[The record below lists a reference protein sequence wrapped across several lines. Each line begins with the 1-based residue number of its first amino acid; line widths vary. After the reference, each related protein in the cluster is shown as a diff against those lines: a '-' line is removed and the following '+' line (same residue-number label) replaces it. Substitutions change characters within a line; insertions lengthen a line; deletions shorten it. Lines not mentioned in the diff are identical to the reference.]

1 MELFDVLLASAL
13 KGKSSGGS
21 AADPSKPVKFFDYD
35 GTLVHSYTPEE
46 FAELS
51 ALPANP
57 SHEGLTAQG
66 WNWSLSDAKT
76 YVAKYGALNVGQMYI
91 TSDGKTRIKIKL
103 EEGRTQ
109 PVLGLGINGTVD
121 VDWGDGTAHGTMT
134 GSDVSTLVQLQHV
147 YASAGEYTIALD
159 VTGSISFLGTNTYS
173 SRLMTK
179 AGVTSS
185 TAPESRTYQNAI
197 QEIYIGSSVAS
208 IGDYAF
214 YNCSSLTSITIPEG
228 VTSIGTSAFGGCY
241 ILTSVTIPDSVTS
254 IGNNA
259 LINCSTLASVTIPDS
274 VTSIGTSAFG
284 GCYILTSVTI
294 PDSVTSIGN
303 NALINCSTL
312 ASVTIPD
319 SVTSIGTSAFGN
331 CYALASIKF
340 DGDTPPAVANSNAFS
355 RLPTDCIIYVPLG
368 SLAAY
373 KSAANYPNPSV
384 YTYVGY

>member
-13 KGKSSGGS
+13 NGKSSGGS
-21 AADPSKPVKFFDYD
+21 AADPNKTVKFFDYD

-121 VDWGDGTAHGTMT
+121 VDWGDGTTHGTMT
-134 GSDVSTLVQLQHV
+134 GSDVSVLVQLQHV

-159 VTGSISFLGTNTYS
+159 VTGSLSFLGTNTYS

-179 AGVTSS
+179 ASVTSS

-197 QEIYIGSSVAS
+197 QEIYIGSSVTS
-208 IGDYAF
+208 IGNNAF
-214 YNCSSLTSITIPEG
+214 SNCSSLTSITIPDS
-228 VTSIGTSAFGGCY
+228 VTSIGTSVF
-241 ILTSVTIPDSVTS
+241 T
-254 IGNNA
+254 
-259 LINCSTLASVTIPDS
+259 NCSTLTSVTIPDS

-284 GCYILTSVTI
+284 SCYILTSITI

-303 NALINCSTL
+303 NAFINCSTL
-312 ASVTIPD
+312 TSITIPD

-340 DGDTPPAVANSNAFS
+340 DGDTPPAVSNSNAFS
-355 RLPTDCIIYVPLG
+355 HIPTDCIIYVPSG

-373 KSAANYPNPSV
+373 KSAANYPNPST